1 MTPKP
6 LYHPPVKPVARYTVW
21 PGCGW
26 LDRGYENATGDLH
39 TGIDLNDRRGGDSDL
54 GAPVYVVTA
63 GKVLA
68 AEHYPVWGNIV
79 LIECPGPGLWLQYAH
94 LNHVLVAR
102 GQEVE
107 AGQLLGSVG
116 KGDRNRYPAHLHF
129 EVRLR
134 GPNLLPPNYWPS
146 AQLDRQTAL
155 ALIRNY
161 YANPLRWLQK
171 VGAVPWLWAGRQ
183 MLNVREVTA

>member
-1 MTPKP
+1 MT
-6 LYHPPVKPVARYTVW
+6 YHPPVNPIGQYTVW
-21 PGCGW
+21 PGTGW
-26 LDRGYENATGDLH
+26 LDRGYELSTGALH

-54 GAPVYVVTA
+54 GAPVYAVTRGTVVAA
-63 GKVLA
+63 GR
-68 AEHYPVWGNIV
+68 YPVWGQIV
-79 LIECPGPGLWLQYAH
+79 LVECPGPGLWLQYAH
-94 LNHVLVAR
+94 LNHVLVSR

-134 GPNLLPPNYWPS
+134 GLEVIPADYWPS
-146 AQLDRQTAL
+146 AQLDRKTAL
-155 ALIRNY
+155 AFVRSH

-171 VGAVPWLWAGRQ
+171 VGAVPWWWATQ
-183 MLNVREVTA
+183 QQLSVREVTA